1 MSNIAVKVRI
11 ANAARR
17 ISAHV
22 DAGEYLEADLVTA
35 EEINTLPRDY
45 LTVMVFVLF
54 QLPMGKHSFK
64 DLMVILSLI
73 DAGLAVNCVDGNVR
87 PTRLG
92 RYVQEAIVRTRT
104 SDWRPESA

>member
-1 MSNIAVKVRI
+1 MSNFAVKVKI

-17 ISAHV
+17 IAAHV
-22 DAGEYLEADLVTA
+22 EAGEYLEADLVTA

-45 LTVMVFVLF
+45 LTVLVFVLF

-73 DAGLAVNCVDGNVR
+73 DSGLAVSCVDGNVR

-104 SDWRPESA
+104 SDWRPENA